1 MACPDRSMGSL
12 SSRGSR
18 LVGPNGI
25 IFLVSMVRSLI
36 ACPRSTTLSYPYP
49 CASRRAAVSFYQT
62 TNRALLWPAGHS
74 RSRKKRSDDDLLIL
88 KSESGPGVR
97 RSAFSPG
104 QTPPL
109 SVRRHHP
116 PYPPDSPPTTS
127 QYSSS

>member
-18 LVGPNGI
+18 LVGANGI

-62 TNRALLWPAGHS
+62 PNRALLWPAGHS
-74 RSRKKRSDDDLLIL
+74 RSRKKRSDDDLPLLIL

-116 PYPPDSPPTTS
+116 AYRADSPATTS
-127 QYSSS
+127 Q